1 MPEGYQRPSRQLL
14 KKSGD
19 LGIVQ
24 IKVET
29 RYAQYRKTASPDVF
43 NSCVKMKNLQ
53 EKAVSQLKTK
63 CVAELIMPTIF
74 LHIYISKFLF
84 HFHEAPRFLQTYLKS
99 KAWMKN

>member
-19 LGIVQ
+19 SLGIVQ

-43 NSCVKMKNLQ
+43 IGCVKMKNLQ
-53 EKAVSQLKTK
+53 EKAVSQLETK
-63 CVAELIMPTIF
+63 
-74 LHIYISKFLF
+74 
-84 HFHEAPRFLQTYLKS
+84 
-99 KAWMKN
+99 